1 MKVYDLSE
9 AAFVTAPK
17 ATDLYL
23 LRLPAVGRGPAAK
36 ASLRREILKL
46 LRGWYGESVELIETG
61 LAPTFTNC
69 PLKLSISYDGQDGWV
84 ALGARDKLG
93 CDAVLAAEF
102 PEMLAVAEKYLGV
115 RVTERIQQSRLRAET
130 FAHAWAKYEATLK
143 ALGLGLTEDI
153 EVPEL
158 LCHYHR
164 QTQAVVAVVTE

>member
-23 LRLPAVGRGPAAK
+23 LRLPELGRGSAAK
-36 ASLRREILKL
+36 ATVRREILKL

-61 LAPTFTNC
+61 LAPTITGC

-84 ALGARDKLG
+84 ALGAQDKLG
-93 CDAVLAAEF
+93 CDAVRAADF
-102 PEMLAVAEKYLGV
+102 PEMMSVAAKYLGA
-115 RVTERIQQSRLRAET
+115 RVTERIQQSRLRTET
-130 FAHAWAKYEATLK
+130 FAHAWAKHEATLK
-143 ALGLGLTEDI
+143 ALGWGLAEDQV
-153 EVPEL
+153 VPAL